1 MMKHEYQDLMENIE
15 VPEALNHRVLSAARG
30 KRFAV
35 KKTRRPLW
43 RAAACAACAL
53 LLVLGSVMPKP
64 QSEIPEADETGALV
78 CGFGLTAYAAD
89 NRSAAN
95 GNLVLGGR
103 ETPVIQPTV
112 LRPEEMQFTEFRFR
126 VQGLNIEKLT
136 LSMDRGGLYRLKN
149 GGQTGDILPRPAVED
164 YDPETVYGLWVPPRE
179 FEQGKGFSLL
189 DGALLTVTAHFI
201 NGSEQTNTYRITK
214 QRLLVSRNQDGT
226 EVLVPALVGS
236 GQDGV
241 SGLYLESLSSVWL
254 QWPVEGSNTVSLSN
268 RYGYRAAPGG
278 QDGAFHAGID
288 IPGEQGMS
296 ITAAAA
302 GTVLETGFDPVRG
315 NYLLL
320 DHGDGLTTLYGQ
332 CREVLVLEGD
342 AVEAGEEIA
351 LLGST
356 GMSTGPHLHF
366 EVRQDG
372 EAQNPMAY
380 FDSAIRDTL
389 SMG

>member
-1 MMKHEYQDLMENIE
+1 MKHEYQDLMENIE
-15 VPEALNHRVLSAARG
+15 VPEALNHRVLSAAQG
-30 KRFAV
+30 KRSEA
-35 KKTRRPLW
+35 KKPRWPLW

-64 QSEIPEADETGALV
+64 QSEIPKADETGALV

-126 VQGLNIEKLT
+126 VQGLNVEKLT
-136 LSMDRGGLYRLKN
+136 LSMDRGGLYRVKN
-149 GGQTGDILPRPAVED
+149 GGQTGDVLPRPAVED

-226 EVLVPALVGS
+226 EVSGIPQQRLAPMACGGQQYRQSQQPVWLPGGSRWSGRHVPCRHRYPWRAGNVHHCGS
-236 GQDGV
+236 GGHRV
-241 SGLYLESLSSVWL
+241 
-254 QWPVEGSNTVSLSN
+254 
-268 RYGYRAAPGG
+268 
-278 QDGAFHAGID
+278 
-288 IPGEQGMS
+288 
-296 ITAAAA
+296 
-302 GTVLETGFDPVRG
+302 
-315 NYLLL
+315 
-320 DHGDGLTTLYGQ
+320 GD
-332 CREVLVLEGD
+332 R
-342 AVEAGEEIA
+342 I
-351 LLGST
+351 
-356 GMSTGPHLHF
+356 
-366 EVRQDG
+366 
-372 EAQNPMAY
+372 
-380 FDSAIRDTL
+380 
-389 SMG
+389 